1 MQTLF
6 YYHLYFCLCSTAKV
20 CLETPE
26 VALATTNITS
36 RFYQK
41 EATIECQVGYEF
53 PDGDEFK
60 TIICDVSNTGVNW
73 TDPGYDTCQ
82 CKCIEG
88 VEWSVIKWKERGCHD
103 VVLPYLVTLSHRR
116 HAVIGHGL
124 CVKLPSH
131 FSHNQ
136 PSAYTNYS
144 WPGVINRQSN
154 FDSVAYK
161 HHWEYP
167 INKNTPW
174 LTCTFENLSSY
185 MMIWLIRNPFQQ
197 PISTDGS

>member
-1 MQTLF
+1 MPLKNKPTMHRFGIPMSIKSYHCVVYLTYENLVGSSLSMTLRHKRVVLTQTLF
-6 YYHLYFCLCSTAKV
+6 YYHLYICLCSTAKV

-82 CKCIEG
+82 CKCIES
-88 VEWSVIKWKERGCHD
+88 VEWSVM
-103 VVLPYLVTLSHRR
+103 T
-116 HAVIGHGL
+116 
-124 CVKLPSH
+124 
-131 FSHNQ
+131 
-136 PSAYTNYS
+136 
-144 WPGVINRQSN
+144 
-154 FDSVAYK
+154 
-161 HHWEYP
+161 
-167 INKNTPW
+167 
-174 LTCTFENLSSY
+174 
-185 MMIWLIRNPFQQ
+185 
-197 PISTDGS
+197 